1 MVHPNSRQAKAARRR
16 RRRVAAADNDLTP
29 AQWATLQQLWG
40 GCAYCG
46 ETERPLQR
54 DCVQPIA
61 RGGRYTLDNIVPA
74 CGSCNASKSNDEV
87 TSWMRRTRRDER
99 AFLERLVRVRAA
111 LAAASPHGDDAVEVE
126 PLAIGAEHLEP
137 QSAGEREAESVGER
151 E

>member
-1 MVHPNSRQAKAARRR
+1 MVGAVPRGGSLAPYAERMAHPNSRQAKAARRR

-29 AQWATLQQLWG
+29 TQWAQVQALWG

-46 ETERPLQR
+46 ASDRPVQR

-74 CGSCNASKSNDEV
+74 CGSCNASKSNEEV

-99 AFLERLVRVRAA
+99 RFLERLIVVRAV
-111 LAAASPHGDDAVEVE
+111 LAE
-126 PLAIGAEHLEP
+126 LA
-137 QSAGEREAESVGER
+137 
-151 E
+151 